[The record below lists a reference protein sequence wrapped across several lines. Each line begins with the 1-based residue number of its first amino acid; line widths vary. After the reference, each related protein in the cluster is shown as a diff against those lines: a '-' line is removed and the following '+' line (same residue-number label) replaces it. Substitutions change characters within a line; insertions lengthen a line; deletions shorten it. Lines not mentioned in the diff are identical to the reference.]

1 MSSTLFPIAAQLP
14 SSDAPAARQEGT
26 SGRHSESESALVDSH
41 GRRLTD
47 LRVSVT
53 GRCNFRCLYCRTGQG
68 EPAGMELPLAEY
80 ERLASVFVS
89 LGIEKV
95 RLTGGEPLLR
105 EGLVDLTAALGRLR
119 TPAGERLD
127 LALTT
132 NGFGLAKL
140 AKPLAEAGLSR
151 VTVSLDAVD
160 SETFTR
166 VTRVPGG
173 FEKVLAGIRAAQ
185 DAGLGPVKVNCVL
198 LRGYNDGQIEAFAE
212 FAQRERVILRFIEFM
227 PLEEAPTPGTDAKAW
242 SREAVVSMDEILTRL
257 RAMGELVALPPTH
270 SSETARRFGFAD
282 GAMENVE
289 IGIIAPVSHPFCNH
303 CSRLRLT
310 ADGKLRTCLFSNEDH
325 DLLAEMRSGADDEGL
340 RQWIRRVVRGKEERH
355 HIGEAGFLKPL
366 RSMVQ
371 IGG

>member
-1 MSSTLFPIAAQLP
+1 MSTTLVPITDSLTSPAPLASRAQVGAVDSTLT
-14 SSDAPAARQEGT
+14 DG
-26 SGRHSESESALVDSH
+26 H

-80 ERLASVFVS
+80 ERLISIFVS
-89 LGIEKV
+89 MGIEKV

-105 EGLVDLTAALGRLR
+105 EGLVELTAAIGRMR
-119 TPAGERLD
+119 TAAGERLD

-140 AKPLAEAGLSR
+140 AKPLAEAGLTR

-160 SETFTR
+160 AETFTR

-212 FAQRERVILRFIEFM
+212 FARRERVILRFIEFM
-227 PLEEAPTPGTDAKAW
+227 PLEEAPTPGMATTSAW
-242 SREAVVSMDEILTRL
+242 SRETVVTMDEILTRL
-257 RAMGELVALPPTH
+257 NAVGELLPLPPTH
-270 SSETARRFGFAD
+270 LSETARRFGFAD
-282 GAMENVE
+282 GSAE

-310 ADGKLRTCLFSNEDH
+310 ADGKLRTCLFSTFDH
-325 DLLAEMRSGADDEGL
+325 DLLAEMRSGATDDGL
-340 RQWIRRVVRGKEERH
+340 RQWVRTVVRGKEERH
-355 HIGEAGFLKPL
+355 HIGEPGFLKPV